1 MDRNNILGFI
11 FIFAILAGSFYFL
24 KPSDAE
30 IKKEQQHQDSI
41 KRAKDGLAPI
51 SDSLKAAT
59 TVTPAVADSVLLSQP
74 FGAASV
80 GSEQIVTLENELIK
94 VNLTNKGGR
103 VKSVEL
109 KGETNFDGSKLILFE
124 GNDNRFGLEFN
135 IPGKAVKTNDLFFQ
149 AQGASVSVAGQDSK
163 SVTMRLSY
171 AADKYIDYIYTLKGN
186 DYNVQFDIKTV
197 GIGSLVDVNSNKV
210 LLNWET
216 TLLQKERNVKS
227 EREKSAIFYR
237 EDDGSVDHLSES
249 SDDEEKIEKKL
260 SWIAF
265 KQHFFSSILTS
276 KEGFVNADLKST
288 LITQDSVVKHYRA
301 TTELA
306 LNKQN
311 DSHHGFSF
319 FFGPNKYKT
328 LKAEGNGFEKII
340 NMGWGPMGWINKFIT
355 VPIFDFL
362 DGFNMNYGIVILI
375 LTLFLKL
382 LMFPLTYKSY
392 QSMGKMRVL
401 KPQLDEIKAKVGDDN
416 PMLLQQEQMKLYK
429 QAGVNPLGGC
439 LPLLLQ
445 MPFTLAFFF
454 FFPNLFEL
462 RGESFL
468 WIKDLSTY
476 DAPITFAPLPLLGVD
491 HISFMCIL
499 MTLTTLLTTWYNN
512 STSGAV
518 NNQMKYIGYIMPLV
532 FFFVLNSFPAGLNY
546 YYFLSAVLTFLTQ
559 VIIRQFVNDDKI
571 LAGIEANK
579 KKPKAEKKQ
588 SSFQKKMEE
597 MMRAQQA
604 AQQNKDKK

>member
-1 MDRNNILGFI
+1 MDRNNILGFVLI
-11 FIFAILAGSFYFL
+11 FGILIGSFYLL
-24 KPSDAE
+24 KPSEDE
-30 IKKEQQHQDSI
+30 IKKEQQLQDSI
-41 KRAKDGLAPI
+41 KHAQNGTAPVA
-51 SDSLKAAT
+51 DSMKTAQL
-59 TVTPAVADSVLLSQP
+59 VPQTPDSVLLTQP

-80 GSEQIVTLENELIK
+80 GQEQDLILENERLIVK
-94 VNLTNKGGR
+94 LTNKGGR

-109 KGETNFDGSKLILFE
+109 KGEKNFDGTKVVLFD

-135 IPGKAVKTNDLFFQ
+135 IPGKAVKTNDLYFQ
-149 AQGASVSVAGQDSK
+149 AQGTGFSVTGKDSK
-163 SVTMRLSY
+163 SLTMRLSY
-171 AADKYIDYIYTLKGN
+171 AADKYIDYIYTLAGN
-186 DYNVQFDIKTV
+186 DYNLKLDVKAV
-197 GIGSLVDVNSNKV
+197 GLNDLMDVKSQTV
-210 LLNWET
+210 LLNWQS

-227 EREKSAIFYR
+227 EREKSAIYYR
-237 EDDGSVDHLSES
+237 DEEGSVDHLSET
-249 SDDEEKIEKKL
+249 SDKEETLEKKVN
-260 SWIAF
+260 WIGF
-265 KQHFFSSILTS
+265 KQHFFSTVLTS
-276 KEGFVNADLKST
+276 KEGLSNSKLKST
-288 LITQDSVVKHYRA
+288 FMTQDGYVKNYQA
-301 TTELA
+301 TAELPA
-306 LNKQN
+306 LNQPN
-311 DSHHGFSF
+311 TQYSFSF

-328 LKAEGNGFEKII
+328 LKAEGNGFDKII
-340 NMGWGPMGWINKFIT
+340 NMGWGPMSWINKFIT

-468 WIKDLSTY
+468 WVKDLSTY
-476 DAPITFAPLPLLGVD
+476 DAPITFPSIFGFID
-491 HISFMCIL
+491 HISLMCVL
-499 MTLTTLLTTWYNN
+499 MTITTLLTTWYNN
-512 STSGAV
+512 ATSAGA
-518 NNQMKYIGYIMPLV
+518 NNQMKYIGYFMPLI

-559 VIIRQFVNDDKI
+559 VLIRQFVNDDKI
-571 LAGIEANK
+571 LAKIEAHK
-579 KKPKAEKKQ
+579 KKPESEKK
-588 SSFQKKMEE
+588 SSFQKKMED

-604 AQQNKDKK
+604 AQQNKNKK

>member
-1 MDRNNILGFI
+1 MDRNNLIGFI
-11 FIFAILAGSFYFL
+11 LIFAILGGSFYL
-24 KPSDAE
+24 MKPSQEE
-30 IKKEQQHQDSI
+30 IKKEQQLQDSI
-41 KRAKDGLAPI
+41 KRVKEGVVVTKDSTKITSP
-51 SDSLKAAT
+51 AA
-59 TVTPAVADSVLLSQP
+59 AVADSLLAKQP
-74 FGAASV
+74 FGVASV
-80 GSEQIVTLENELIK
+80 GTEQVITLQNERIA
-94 VNLTNKGGR
+94 VNLSSKGGR

-109 KGETNFDGSKLILFE
+109 KEEKNYDDSKLILFD
-124 GNDNRFGLEFN
+124 GDNNRFGLEFN
-135 IPGKAVKTNDLFFQ
+135 VPGKAVKTNDLYFQ
-149 AQGASVSVAGQDSK
+149 PQGSSFTVAGEDSK

-171 AADKYIDYIYTLKGN
+171 SADQYIDYIYTLAGN
-186 DYNVQFDIKTV
+186 DYNLKLDIRTV
-197 GIGSLVDVNSNKV
+197 GLNDLIDVKNKSL

-216 TLLQKERNVKS
+216 TLTQKERNVKS

-237 EDDGSVDHLSES
+237 DVEENVDHLSET
-249 SDDEEKIEKKL
+249 SDEKETVEKKL
-260 SWIAF
+260 SWIAY
-265 KQHFFSSILTS
+265 KQHFFSTVLTS
-276 KEGFVNADLKST
+276 KEGLSNVTLNSVFLNEPGLVKTYQTTADLAYSGQKENQYS
-288 LITQDSVVKHYRA
+288 
-301 TTELA
+301 
-306 LNKQN
+306 
-311 DSHHGFSF
+311 FSF

-328 LKAEGNGFEKII
+328 LKAEGNGFDKII

-362 DGFNMNYGIVILI
+362 DGFHMGYGIVILI
-375 LTLFLKL
+375 LTLFLKFI
-382 LMFPLTYKSY
+382 MFPLTFKSY
-392 QSMGKMRVL
+392 QSMAKMRVL
-401 KPQLDEIKAKVGDDN
+401 KPQLDEIKEKVGEDN

-476 DAPITFAPLPLLGVD
+476 DAPITFANIPVLNVD
-491 HISFMCIL
+491 HISLMCVL

-512 STSGAV
+512 ATSGAA

-559 VIIRQFVNDDKI
+559 VIIRQFIDDDKI
-571 LAGIEANK
+571 LAKIEEK
-579 KKPKAEKKQ
+579 KSKPQAEKKK
-588 SSFQKKMEE
+588 SSFQKKMED

-604 AQQNKDKK
+604 AQQNKKN

>member
-41 KRAKDGLAPI
+41 KRAKEGLAPI

-59 TVTPAVADSVLLSQP
+59 TTTPAVPDSVLLSQP
-74 FGAASV
+74 FGSASV
-80 GSEQIVTLENELIK
+80 GSEQIVTLENELLK
-94 VNLTNKGGR
+94 VNVSNKGGR

-124 GNDNRFGLEFN
+124 GDENRFGLEFN

-149 AQGASVSVAGQDSK
+149 AQGASVSVAGQDAK
-163 SVTMRLSY
+163 SLTMRLSY

-197 GIGSLVDVNSNKV
+197 GIGSLVDVSSNKM

-216 TLLQKERNVKS
+216 TLMQKERNVKS
-227 EREKSAIFYR
+227 EREKSGIFYK
-237 EDDGSVDHLSES
+237 EVDGSVDHLSET
-249 SDDEEKIEKKL
+249 SDDEEKLEKKV

-301 TTELA
+301 STELA

-311 DSHHGFSF
+311 ESLNGFSF

-328 LKAEGNGFEKII
+328 LKAEGNGFDKII

-579 KKPKAEKKQ
+579 KKPASEKKQ

>member
-1 MDRNNILGFI
+1 MDRNNILGFV
-11 FIFAILAGSFYFL
+11 FIFAILAGSFWL
-24 KPSDAE
+24 MKPSQDE
-30 IKKEQQHQDSI
+30 IKKEQQLQDSI

-51 SDSLKAAT
+51 SDSLKA
-59 TVTPAVADSVLLSQP
+59 VKETPKVADSVLLAQP

-80 GSEQIVTLENELIK
+80 GTEQIVTIENELLK
-94 VNLTNKGGR
+94 VNVSSKGGR

-109 KGETNFDGSKLILFE
+109 KGETNFDGSKLVLFD
-124 GNDNRFGLEFN
+124 GDDNKFGLEFN

-149 AQGASVSVAGQDSK
+149 AQGAGFTVAGQDAK
-163 SVTMRLSY
+163 SLTMRLSY
-171 AADKYIDYIYTLKGN
+171 APDKYIDYIYTLAGN
-186 DYNVQFDIKTV
+186 NYNVQFDIKTV
-197 GIGSLVDVNSNKV
+197 GIGNLVDVSSKKM

-216 TLLQKERNVKS
+216 TLKQKERNAKS
-227 EREKSAIFYR
+227 ELEKSTIFYK
-237 EDDGSVDHLSES
+237 EADGSVDHLSES
-249 SDDEEKIEKKL
+249 SDEKEIIEEKVA
-260 SWIAF
+260 WIAF
-265 KQHFFSSILTS
+265 KQHFFSTVLTS
-276 KEGFVNADLKST
+276 KEGFNNPELAVT
-288 LITQDSVVKHYRA
+288 FITQDSVVKNYRA
-301 TTELA
+301 NAELTF
-306 LNKQN
+306 NQQN
-311 DSHHGFSF
+311 DAQYGFSF

-328 LKAEGNGFEKII
+328 LKAEGNGFDKII

-468 WIKDLSTY
+468 WVKDLSTY
-476 DAPITFAPLPLLGVD
+476 DAPITFAPIFGVD

-518 NNQMKYIGYIMPLV
+518 NNQMKYIGYIMPLI

-571 LAGIEANK
+571 LASIEANK
-579 KKPKAEKKQ
+579 KKPQGEKKQ

-597 MMRAQQA
+597 MMRQQQA
-604 AQQNKDKK
+604 AQQNKKK

>member
-51 SDSLKAAT
+51 SDSLKTAT

-311 DSHHGFSF
+311 DSQHGFSF

>member
-41 KRAKDGLAPI
+41 KRAKEGLAPI

-59 TVTPAVADSVLLSQP
+59 TTTPAVPDSVLLSQP
-74 FGAASV
+74 FGSASV
-80 GSEQIVTLENELIK
+80 GSEQIVTLENELLK
-94 VNLTNKGGR
+94 VNVSNKGGR

-124 GNDNRFGLEFN
+124 GDENRFGLEFN

-149 AQGASVSVAGQDSK
+149 AQGASVSVAGQDAK
-163 SVTMRLSY
+163 SLTMRLSY

-197 GIGSLVDVNSNKV
+197 GIGSLVDVSSNKM

-216 TLLQKERNVKS
+216 TLMQKERNVKS
-227 EREKSAIFYR
+227 EREKSGIFYK
-237 EDDGSVDHLSES
+237 EVDGSVDHLSET
-249 SDDEEKIEKKL
+249 SDDEEKLEKKV

-301 TTELA
+301 STELA

-311 DSHHGFSF
+311 ESLHGFSF
-319 FFGPNKYKT
+319 FFGPNQYKT
-328 LKAEGNGFEKII
+328 LKAEGNGFDKII

-579 KKPKAEKKQ
+579 KKPASEKKQ

>member
-11 FIFAILAGSFYFL
+11 LIFAILGGSFFLL
-24 KPSDAE
+24 KPSEDE
-30 IKKEQQHQDSI
+30 IKKEQLHQDSI
-41 KRAKDGLAPI
+41 KRANEGLPPL
-51 SDSLKAAT
+51 SDSLKKAN
-59 TVTPAVADSVLLSQP
+59 VQPAVSDSVLLTQP
-74 FGAASV
+74 FGAASR
-80 GSEQIVTLENELIK
+80 GTDQIVSLENELIK
-94 VNLTNKGGR
+94 VNVSSKGGR

-109 KGETNFDGSKLILFE
+109 KGETNFDGSNLILFD
-124 GNDNRFGLEFN
+124 GDNNKFGLEFN
-135 IPGKAVKTNDLFFQ
+135 VPGKAVKTNDLYFQ
-149 AQGASVSVAGQDSK
+149 AQGGNISVVGQDAK
-163 SVTMRLSY
+163 SLTMRLSY
-171 AADKYIDYIYTLKGN
+171 APDKYIDYVYTLKGN

-197 GIGSLVDVNSNKV
+197 GISTLLDVNSKKA

-216 TLLQKERNVKS
+216 TLTQKERNVKS
-227 EREKSAIFYR
+227 EREKSSIFYK
-237 EDDGSVDHLSES
+237 EVDGDVDHLSET
-249 SDDEEKIEKKL
+249 SDDDEVIENKL
-260 SWIAF
+260 AWIAF

-276 KEGFVNADLKST
+276 KEGFTNAELKST
-288 LITQDSVVKHYRA
+288 FMTTDGVVKNYRA
-301 TTELA
+301 TSEIA
-306 LNKQN
+306 LTSDAQ
-311 DSHHGFSF
+311 HGFSF

-328 LKAEGNGFEKII
+328 LKAEGNDFSKII

-468 WIKDLSTY
+468 WVKDLSTY
-476 DAPITFAPLPLLGVD
+476 DAPITFAPIFGVD

-518 NNQMKYIGYIMPLV
+518 NNQMKYIGYIMPLI

-559 VIIRQFVNDDKI
+559 VLIRQFVNDDKI
-571 LAGIEANK
+571 LASIEANK
-579 KKPKAEKKQ
+579 KKPQGEKKQ

-597 MMRAQQA
+597 MMRQQQA
-604 AQQNKDKK
+604 NKDKK